1 MTNTLSIDKLQAIWQ
16 KVTVLHSGQTYG
28 GQHKDEKIEYINHIG
43 SVVFEILNAC
53 AHTENFNGELA
64 VSCAL
69 LHDSIEDTALTVDE
83 LKQLYGE
90 QVTAG
95 VLALTKDRN
104 KAKDQQMLD
113 SLNRIKAQPKEV
125 WAVKLADRIC
135 NLYAPPYYWDNQ
147 KKLSYLEEAK
157 NIHSHLKDGNEYLA
171 NRLMQKIGDY
181 KKYIEQL

>member
-1 MTNTLSIDKLQAIWQ
+1 MNSTLPIDKLQQIWQ

-43 SVVFEILNAC
+43 SVVFEVLNASI
-53 AHTENFNGELA
+53 HTENFNGELA

-69 LHDSIEDTALTVDE
+69 LHDSIEDTALTVEE

-95 VLALTKDRN
+95 VLALTKDKN
-104 KAKDQQMLD
+104 KPKDQQMID
-113 SLNRIKAQPKEV
+113 SLTRIKAQPKEV

-147 KKLSYLEEAK
+147 KKLSYLEEARS
-157 NIHSHLKDGNEYLA
+157 IHLHLKDGNEYLA
-171 NRLMQKIGDY
+171 NRLMQKIEDY
-181 KKYIEQL
+181 KKYLSL

>member
-1 MTNTLSIDKLQAIWQ
+1 IDNLQTIWQ
-16 KVTVLHSGQTYG
+16 KVSQLHSGQTYG

-43 SVVFEILNAC
+43 SVVFEILNAGMY
-53 AHTENFNGELA
+53 TKEFNGELA

-69 LHDSIEDTALTVDE
+69 LHDSIEDTALTVVE
-83 LKQLYGE
+83 LQQLYGE

-95 VLALTKDRN
+95 VLALTKDKN
-104 KAKDQQMLD
+104 KPKDEQMHD
-113 SLNRIKAQPKEV
+113 SLTRIKAQPKEV

-147 KKLSYLEEAK
+147 KKLGYIEEAK
-157 NIHSHLKDGNEYLA
+157 TIHFHLKDGNEYLA

-181 KKYIEQL
+181 KKYLA